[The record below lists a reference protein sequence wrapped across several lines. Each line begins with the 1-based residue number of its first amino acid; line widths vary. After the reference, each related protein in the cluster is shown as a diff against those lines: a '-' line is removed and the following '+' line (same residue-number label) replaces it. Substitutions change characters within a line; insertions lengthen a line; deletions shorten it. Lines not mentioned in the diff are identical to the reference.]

1 MTRCVIDQDG
11 LFVEEQYFDDGR
23 QSIEAEI
30 PDLAQYQAAQWDG
43 QGWQIIPDYRGCVVF
58 VGEQEQ
64 VWDKLGDLP
73 DGISLTP
80 PESANIDGVKSGKL
94 VALNAA
100 AQAFINKHAGID
112 SVPDF
117 EFASWSIQASEAK
130 AWQLDKNA
138 PTPVLDGIATA
149 RGIPADTLKAA
160 ALRKTLAY
168 EQLAAHV
175 AGQRQALQSKIEA
188 AKTQAALDKIVVV
201 FTLPEAV

>member
-1 MTRCVIDQDG
+1 MARCVIDQDS

-23 QSIEAEI
+23 QSIEAEM

-43 QGWQIIPDYRGCVVF
+43 QGWKIIPDYRGCVVF
-58 VGEQEQ
+58 AGGQEQ

-73 DGISLTP
+73 DGVSLTP
-80 PESANIDGVKSGKL
+80 PELVNIDGLKSVKL

-112 SVPDF
+112 SVPEF
-117 EFASWSIQASEAK
+117 EFASWAIQAAEAK
-130 AWQLDKNA
+130 AWQADKA
-138 PTPVLDGIATA
+138 ASTPVLDGIATA

-188 AKTQAALDKIVVV
+188 AKTQAALDKIAVV

>member
-1 MTRCVIDQDG
+1 MFYIFSSNG
-11 LFVEEQYFDDGR
+11 HFVEQMAFKPPLLPAEYFYLEVADSKEMGEYLFSDGR
-23 QSIEAEI
+23 AVLSTDVPPPSVDYILQNGKWVLPENHTEMILSAAKKQKLK
-30 PDLAQYQAAQWDG
+30 DLNN
-43 QGWQIIPDYRGCVVF
+43 
-58 VGEQEQ
+58 
-64 VWDKLGDLP
+64 
-73 DGISLTP
+73 S
-80 PESANIDGVKSGKL
+80 
-94 VALNAA
+94 
-100 AQAFINKHAGID
+100 AQAFIDTNSGANL
-112 SVPDF
+112 VPDF

-138 PTPVLDGIATA
+138 STTVLDGIATA

-188 AKTQAALDKIVVV
+188 AKTQAALDKIAVV

>member
-1 MTRCVIDQDG
+1 MTRCVINQDG

-58 VGEQEQ
+58 AGGQEQ

-73 DGISLTP
+73 DGVSLTP
-80 PESANIDGVKSGKL
+80 PESANIDGLKSVKL

-112 SVPDF
+112 SVPEF

-130 AWQLDKNA
+130 AWQLDKTA

-188 AKTQAALDKIVVV
+188 AKKQSDLDKIEIA
-201 FTLPEAV
+201 FSLPEAV

>member
-23 QSIEAEI
+23 QSIEARI

-58 VGEQEQ
+58 SGVQEQ

-73 DGISLTP
+73 DGVSLTP
-80 PESANIDGVKSGKL
+80 PESVNIDGLKSGKL

-112 SVPDF
+112 SVPEF

-138 PTPVLDGIATA
+138 PTPVLDGIAAA

-188 AKTQAALDKIVVV
+188 AKKQFDLDKIEIA
-201 FTLPEAV
+201 FSLPEAV

>member
-188 AKTQAALDKIVVV
+188 AKKQSDLDKIEIA
-201 FTLPEAV
+201 FSLPEAV

>member
-1 MTRCVIDQDG
+1 MYM
-11 LFVEEQYFDDGR
+11 LFNNNGFLDARLEKEP
-23 QSIEAEI
+23 A
-30 PDLAQYQAAQWDG
+30 
-43 QGWQIIPDYRGCVVF
+43 IIPSGWF
-58 VGEQEQ
+58 A
-64 VWDKLGDLP
+64 LP
-73 DGISLTP
+73 YQDV
-80 PESANIDGVKSGKL
+80 DGVYVWSDGKNIYGTDVPPPSIYHAWRDGKWIQNEKML
-94 VALNAA
+94 DALKEEKLKDLNDS
-100 AQAFINKHAGID
+100 AQAFIDTNSGANL
-112 SVPDF
+112 VPYF

>member
-1 MTRCVIDQDG
+1 MARCVIDQDS

-23 QSIEAEI
+23 QSIEAEM

-43 QGWQIIPDYRGCVVF
+43 QGWKLIPDYRGCVVF
-58 VGEQEQ
+58 AGGQEQ

-73 DGISLTP
+73 DGVSLTP
-80 PESANIDGVKSGKL
+80 PELVNIDGLKSVKL

-112 SVPDF
+112 SVPEF
-117 EFASWSIQASEAK
+117 EFASWTIQAAEAK
-130 AWQLDKNA
+130 AWQADKA
-138 PTPVLDGIATA
+138 ASTPVLDGIATA
-149 RGIPADTLKAA
+149 RGMSADTLKAA

-188 AKTQAALDKIVVV
+188 AKTQAALDKIAVV

>member
-1 MTRCVIDQDG
+1 MYI
-11 LFVEEQYFDDGR
+11 LFNNNGFLDARLEKEP
-23 QSIEAEI
+23 A
-30 PDLAQYQAAQWDG
+30 
-43 QGWQIIPDYRGCVVF
+43 IIPFGWF
-58 VGEQEQ
+58 A
-64 VWDKLGDLP
+64 LP
-73 DGISLTP
+73 YQDV
-80 PESANIDGVKSGKL
+80 DGVYVWSDGKNIYGTDVPPPSIYHAWRDGKWIQNEKML
-94 VALNAA
+94 DALKEEKLKDLNDS
-100 AQAFINKHAGID
+100 AQAFIDTNSGANL
-112 SVPDF
+112 VPDF

-188 AKTQAALDKIVVV
+188 AKKQSDLDKIEIA
-201 FTLPEAV
+201 FSLPEAV

>member
-58 VGEQEQ
+58 AGGQEQ

-73 DGISLTP
+73 DGVSLTP
-80 PESANIDGVKSGKL
+80 PESANIDGLKSVKL

-112 SVPDF
+112 SVPEF

-130 AWQLDKNA
+130 AWQLDKTA

-188 AKTQAALDKIVVV
+188 AKKQSDLDKIEIA
-201 FTLPEAV
+201 FFLPEAV

>member
-23 QSIEAEI
+23 ASIEAEI

-58 VGEQEQ
+58 AGGQEQ

-73 DGISLTP
+73 DGVSLTP
-80 PESANIDGVKSGKL
+80 PETVNIAELKAVKL
-94 VALNAA
+94 VALNTA

-112 SVPDF
+112 SVPEF

-130 AWQLDKNA
+130 AWQLDKTA

-188 AKTQAALDKIVVV
+188 AKKQSDLDKIEIA
-201 FTLPEAV
+201 FSLPEAV

>member
-23 QSIEAEI
+23 ASIEAEI

-58 VGEQEQ
+58 AGGQEQ
-64 VWDKLGDLP
+64 VWDKLGNLP
-73 DGISLTP
+73 DGVSLTP
-80 PESANIDGVKSGKL
+80 PKTVNIAELKAVKL
-94 VALNAA
+94 VALNTA

-112 SVPDF
+112 SVPEF

-149 RGIPADTLKAA
+149 RGMSADTLKAA

-188 AKTQAALDKIVVV
+188 AKKQSDLDKIEIA
-201 FTLPEAV
+201 FSLPEAV

>member
-58 VGEQEQ
+58 AGGQEQ

-73 DGISLTP
+73 DGVSLTP
-80 PESANIDGVKSGKL
+80 PESANIDGVKSVKL

-112 SVPDF
+112 SVPEF

-188 AKTQAALDKIVVV
+188 AKKQSDLDKIEIA
-201 FTLPEAV
+201 FSLPEAV

>member
-1 MTRCVIDQDG
+1 MARCVIDQDS

-23 QSIEAEI
+23 QSIEAEM

-43 QGWQIIPDYRGCVVF
+43 QGWKIIPDYRGCVVF
-58 VGEQEQ
+58 AGGQEQ

-73 DGISLTP
+73 DGVSLTP
-80 PESANIDGVKSGKL
+80 PESVNIDGLKSVKL

-112 SVPDF
+112 SVPEF
-117 EFASWSIQASEAK
+117 EFASWAIQAAEAK
-130 AWQLDKNA
+130 AWQADKA
-138 PTPVLDGIATA
+138 ASTPVLDGIATA
-149 RGIPADTLKAA
+149 RGMSADTLKAA

-188 AKTQAALDKIVVV
+188 AKTQAALDKIAVV

>member
-1 MTRCVIDQDG
+1 MTRCVIDSDG
-11 LFVEEQYFDDGR
+11 LFIEEQYFDDGR
-23 QSIEAEI
+23 QSIEAEM

-43 QGWQIIPDYRGCVVF
+43 QGWKIIPDYRGCVVF
-58 VGEQEQ
+58 AGGQEQ

-73 DGISLTP
+73 DGVSLTP
-80 PESANIDGVKSGKL
+80 PETANIDSLKSGKL

-112 SVPDF
+112 SVPEF
-117 EFASWSIQASEAK
+117 EFASWAIQAAEAK
-130 AWQLDKNA
+130 AWQEDKAA

-149 RGIPADTLKAA
+149 RGMSADTLKAA

-188 AKTQAALDKIVVV
+188 AKTQAALDKIAVV

>member
-1 MTRCVIDQDG
+1 MFYIFSSNG
-11 LFVEEQYFDDGR
+11 HFVEQMAFKPPVLPSGYFYLEVADSEEMGEYLFSDGR
-23 QSIEAEI
+23 VVLSTDVPPPSSDYILKNGEWVLPENHTEMILSAAKKQKLK
-30 PDLAQYQAAQWDG
+30 DLND
-43 QGWQIIPDYRGCVVF
+43 
-58 VGEQEQ
+58 
-64 VWDKLGDLP
+64 
-73 DGISLTP
+73 S
-80 PESANIDGVKSGKL
+80 
-94 VALNAA
+94 
-100 AQAFINKHAGID
+100 AQAFIDTNSGANL
-112 SVPDF
+112 VPDF

-188 AKTQAALDKIVVV
+188 AKKQSDLDKIKIA
-201 FTLPEAV
+201 FSLPEAV

>member
-23 QSIEAEI
+23 ASIEAEM
-30 PDLAQYQAAQWDG
+30 PDLAQYQAAQWNG

-112 SVPDF
+112 SVPEF

-149 RGIPADTLKAA
+149 RGIPAD
-160 ALRKTLAY
+160 TLAY

>member
-1 MTRCVIDQDG
+1 MTRCVIDSDG

-23 QSIEAEI
+23 QSIEAEL
-30 PDLAQYQAAQWDG
+30 PTSKEFQSARWMG
-43 QGWQIIPDYRGCVVF
+43 ENWEIIPDYRGVLVF
-58 VGEQEQ
+58 TKDGEQIWQ
-64 VWDKLGDLP
+64 QIGSLP
-73 DGISLTP
+73 DGVSLTP
-80 PESANIDGVKSGKL
+80 PESANIDSVKSGKL

-112 SVPDF
+112 SVPEF

-188 AKTQAALDKIVVV
+188 AKKQSDLDKIEIA
-201 FTLPEAV
+201 FSLPEAV